1 MKPEEKAR
9 EEIDKLLINAGWEV
23 VNKEQLDITSDK
35 GIALRELG
43 MSDNGRADYILIYK
57 GKALGVIEAKKY
69 GTPLSIV
76 EEQSK
81 RYSNKLPSYIK
92 SYSEELHFI
101 YESNG
106 KEIYFRDTRD
116 IDYRSRKVFAFHK
129 AETLL
134 KYIKEGTTLR
144 NRLKNNMP
152 VLEIGDLRECQFNA
166 INSIEKSLTE
176 NHPRI
181 LVQMA
186 TGAGKTIMA
195 INLFYRLIKHAN
207 AERILF
213 LVDRNNLGSQA
224 KNSFDDFYIEN
235 RKFSELY
242 GVQHLKSNVIDY
254 KNSKIVITTIQR
266 LYSILSNEE
275 EYDIANEEKSSF
287 ENADS
292 DIMHDVS
299 YNPNFPIELFDFIVV
314 DECHRSIYGEWQ
326 KVLNYFDAFVIGLT
340 ATPSANTI
348 AYFNGNLVYE
358 YPLERSIIDGIN
370 VGEKVFRIKTQIG
383 EHGATLKE
391 KTYVPIVEKKTRRE
405 IYETLEEDIIY
416 EKKDLDRKVVS
427 VNQIRTVLEA
437 YKKSLFTQL
446 YPDREPTFVPKTLIF
461 AKDDNHAEN
470 IVRIAREVF
479 NKGNEFCKK
488 ITYSS
493 DNPQGLI
500 KDFKNEPNFRI
511 AVSVDMIATG
521 TDIKPLEVLIFMRN
535 VSSSVYYEQM
545 KGRGVRTI
553 DNETLKT
560 ATPNA
565 KSKDFYYLIDAI
577 GVTETEKTIS
587 QPLERKI
594 SLSTEKIIEMVK
606 YGGDVEEDV
615 LTTLVSRMTA
625 LQNKIKESEHKIL
638 KELAGGKTLH
648 EICSDI
654 YNTVDADIIKDKTEE
669 EISNMR
675 YEALKPFYKPDFRNE
690 LIKAF
695 KNAYLIIDNINS
707 DEVIF
712 TDFSVE
718 NANKTVKSFKD
729 FIDSNKDSIEA
740 LKIIYSSDD
749 RALTYEI
756 LKDLREKL
764 LNNMPPLKT
773 SMIWE
778 AYYLLDKKRVKSKK
792 PEDIITNLIQLVR
805 FVIGKYN
812 ELEDFSITAN
822 RRFEL
827 WKGRQKKNY
836 NIEFSE
842 EENILLNILK
852 NYIISNGYISDKK
865 EIHEAL
871 TDENHSYKEAK
882 LLFEKLY
889 SSKHIT
895 LEEIVSDLSLNLISS
910 KLS

>member
-1 MKPEEKAR
+1 MNPEEKAR

-23 VNKEQLDITSDK
+23 VNKEQLDIKSDK
-35 GIALRELG
+35 GIALRELV

-57 GKALGVIEAKKY
+57 GKALGIIESKKY
-69 GTPLSIV
+69 GTHLSVV

-81 RYSNKLPSYIK
+81 RYSNRLPSYIK

-134 KYIKEGTTLR
+134 KYIKDNYTLR

-152 VLEIGDLRECQFNA
+152 LLQIGDLRECQFNA
-166 INSIEKSLTE
+166 INSIEKSLSE
-176 NHPRI
+176 NHTRTLI
-181 LVQMA
+181 QMA
-186 TGAGKTIMA
+186 TGTGKTIMA
-195 INLFYRLIKHAN
+195 INLFYRLIKYAK

-242 GVQHLKSNVIDY
+242 AVQHLKSNVIDY

-266 LYSILSNEE
+266 LYSILRNEE
-275 EYDIANEEKSSF
+275 EYDISNEDKSAF
-287 ENADS
+287 ENADNN
-292 DIMHDVS
+292 IMYDVS

-314 DECHRSIYGEWQ
+314 DECHRSIYGQWQ
-326 KVLNYFDAFVIGLT
+326 KVLNYFDAFIIGLT
-340 ATPSANTI
+340 ATPSKNTI
-348 AYFNGNLVYE
+348 GYFNGNLVYE
-358 YPLERSIIDGIN
+358 YPLEHSIIDGIN
-370 VGEKVFRIKTQIG
+370 VGERVFRIKTQIG
-383 EHGATLKE
+383 EYGAALKE

-405 IYETLEEDIIY
+405 IYEALEEDIIY
-416 EKKDLDRKVVS
+416 NKKDLDRKVVS
-427 VNQIRTVLEA
+427 LNHIRTVIEA
-437 YKKSLFTQL
+437 YKQSLFTQL
-446 YPDREPTFVPKTLIF
+446 YPDREQTFIPKTLIF

-470 IVRIAREVF
+470 IVRITREVF

-488 ITYSS
+488 ITYSA

-500 KDFKNEPNFRI
+500 KDFKNNTNFRI

-565 KSKDFYYLIDAI
+565 KSKDFYYLIDAVGI
-577 GVTETEKTIS
+577 TETEKTLS
-587 QPLERKI
+587 QPLERKN

-606 YGGDVEEDV
+606 YGGNVEENI
-615 LTTLVSRMTA
+615 LTTLVSRITV
-625 LQNKIKESEHKIL
+625 LQNKIKESVHKTL
-638 KELAGGKTLH
+638 KYLADGKTLH
-648 EICSDI
+648 EICIDI

-669 EISNMR
+669 EIYNMR

-707 DEVIF
+707 DEIIF

-718 NANKTVKSFKD
+718 NANKIAKSFKD

-740 LKIIYSSDD
+740 LKIIYSSNNK
-749 RALTYEI
+749 ALTYEI

-764 LNNMPPLKT
+764 LNNMPPLQT
-773 SMIWE
+773 SIVWE
-778 AYYLLDKKRVKSKK
+778 SYYLLDKKRVRSKK

-805 FVIGKYN
+805 FVIGKDDKLENFN
-812 ELEDFSITAN
+812 EAAN
-822 RRFEL
+822 IRFEF

-882 LLFEKLY
+882 HLFEKLY
-889 SSKHIT
+889 ISKRIT
-895 LEEIVSDLSLNLISS
+895 LEEMVSDLSTNLIS
-910 KLS
+910 

>member
-1 MKPEEKAR
+1 
-9 EEIDKLLINAGWEV
+9 
-23 VNKEQLDITSDK
+23 
-35 GIALRELG
+35 
-43 MSDNGRADYILIYK
+43 
-57 GKALGVIEAKKY
+57 
-69 GTPLSIV
+69 
-76 EEQSK
+76 
-81 RYSNKLPSYIK
+81 
-92 SYSEELHFI
+92 
-101 YESNG
+101 
-106 KEIYFRDTRD
+106 
-116 IDYRSRKVFAFHK
+116 
-129 AETLL
+129 
-134 KYIKEGTTLR
+134 
-144 NRLKNNMP
+144 
-152 VLEIGDLRECQFNA
+152 
-166 INSIEKSLTE
+166 
-176 NHPRI
+176 
-181 LVQMA
+181 
-186 TGAGKTIMA
+186 
-195 INLFYRLIKHAN
+195 
-207 AERILF
+207 
-213 LVDRNNLGSQA
+213 
-224 KNSFDDFYIEN
+224 
-235 RKFSELY
+235 
-242 GVQHLKSNVIDY
+242 
-254 KNSKIVITTIQR
+254 
-266 LYSILSNEE
+266 
-275 EYDIANEEKSSF
+275 
-287 ENADS
+287 
-292 DIMHDVS
+292 
-299 YNPNFPIELFDFIVV
+299 
-314 DECHRSIYGEWQ
+314 
-326 KVLNYFDAFVIGLT
+326 
-340 ATPSANTI
+340 
-348 AYFNGNLVYE
+348 
-358 YPLERSIIDGIN
+358 
-370 VGEKVFRIKTQIG
+370 
-383 EHGATLKE
+383 
-391 KTYVPIVEKKTRRE
+391 
-405 IYETLEEDIIY
+405 
-416 EKKDLDRKVVS
+416 
-427 VNQIRTVLEA
+427 
-437 YKKSLFTQL
+437 
-446 YPDREPTFVPKTLIF
+446 
-461 AKDDNHAEN
+461 
-470 IVRIAREVF
+470 
-479 NKGNEFCKK
+479 
-488 ITYSS
+488 
-493 DNPQGLI
+493 
-500 KDFKNEPNFRI
+500 
-511 AVSVDMIATG
+511 MIATG

-615 LTTLVSRMTA
+615 LTTLVSRITA
-625 LQNKIKESEHKIL
+625 LQNKIKESEHKTL

-707 DEVIF
+707 DKVIF

-718 NANKTVKSFKD
+718 NANKTIKSFKD
-729 FIDSNKDSIEA
+729 FIESNKDSIEA

-756 LKDLREKL
+756 LKDLKEKL
-764 LNNMPPLKT
+764 LDNMPPLKT
-773 SMIWE
+773 SMVWE

-805 FVIGKYN
+805 FVIGKYD

-852 NYIISNGYISDKK
+852 NYIISNGYISNKK

-882 LLFEKLY
+882 FLFEKLY

>member
-9 EEIDKLLINAGWEV
+9 EEIDKLLISAGWEV

-134 KYIKEGTTLR
+134 KYIKKGTTLR
-144 NRLKNNMP
+144 NNLKNNMP

-166 INSIEKSLTE
+166 IKSIEKSLSE
-176 NHPRI
+176 NNPRI

-195 INLFYRLIKHAN
+195 INLFYRLIKYAN

-213 LVDRNNLGSQA
+213 LVDRNNLGIQA

-383 EHGATLKE
+383 EHGATLEE
-391 KTYVPIVEKKTRRE
+391 KTYVTIVEKKTRRE
-405 IYETLEEDIIY
+405 IYEAIEEDIIY

-437 YKKSLFTQL
+437 YKKALFTQL

-615 LTTLVSRMTA
+615 LTTLVSRITA
-625 LQNKIKESEHKIL
+625 LQNKIKENEHKTL

-695 KNAYLIIDNINS
+695 KNAYLIIDNINV

-712 TDFSVE
+712 TAFSAE
-718 NANKTVKSFKD
+718 NANKTIKSFKD
-729 FIDSNKDSIEA
+729 FIEINKDSIEA

-756 LKDLREKL
+756 LKDLKQKL
-764 LNNMPPLKT
+764 LDNMPPLKT

-805 FVIGKYN
+805 FVIGKNN